1 MSAPTGVPSPSHRSV
16 EGSVAIVTGGG
27 TGLGAAT
34 ASVLARAGA
43 RVVING
49 RREEKLAE
57 TAARIRE
64 EGGEVT
70 PCPGDV
76 SRPEDVRDLVERAV
90 KEYGGVDVL
99 VNNAGIHAHFR
110 PAHEVPIDEFD
121 HYLAINLRGPFLA
134 TKAVIPHLLA
144 RGGGS
149 IVNVASMAGVVGLK
163 YTVSYGAAKGGLV
176 QMTRTVA
183 LDYADKGIRVN
194 CICPAGMT
202 PTENRDRLSP
212 EEMRLAGEAVGGGAP
227 VGGSASTEEV
237 AQAILFLVGP
247 HGRFI
252 TGAIIPIDGGYTAR

>member
-149 IVNVASMAGVVGLK
+149 IVNVASMAGV
-163 YTVSYGAAKGGLV
+163 KGGLV

-212 EEMRLAGEAVGGGAP
+212 EEMTLAGEAVGGGAP